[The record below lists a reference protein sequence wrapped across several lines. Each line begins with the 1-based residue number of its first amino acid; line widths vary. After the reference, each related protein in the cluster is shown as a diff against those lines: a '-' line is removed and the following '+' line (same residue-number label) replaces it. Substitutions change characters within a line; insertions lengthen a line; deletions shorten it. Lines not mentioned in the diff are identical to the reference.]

1 MKFYCLLSSFSR
13 CSVFDLYCSLVK
25 RQLSVIFSIL
35 TLFDFFQVQTFCW
48 HQREDSAEFPH
59 SRFPGHQGPDRHR
72 GLNAED
78 HSPPFAGPTVT
89 GEEGTLS
96 RDELLCGLGD
106 EATVTPSFGKLFQ
119 TRVGKGLKST
129 MFVFGAGIQ
138 QTVLIHSSLIALP
151 ICFTGKK
158 SKRLSFSLKAFYHS
172 IAQMAGNWPTP
183 FWSRTKA
190 SQSHVVPVSSI
201 TQGKLNISRIK
212 CVNLICGT
220 ISISTL

>member
-89 GEEGTLS
+89 GEEGTLT

-106 EATVTPSFGKLFQ
+106 EASHPTFWKTVPD
-119 TRVGKGLKST
+119 
-129 MFVFGAGIQ
+129 
-138 QTVLIHSSLIALP
+138 
-151 ICFTGKK
+151 TGGQRFKK
-158 SKRLSFSLKAFYHS
+158 YHVCV
-172 IAQMAGNWPTP
+172 
-183 FWSRTKA
+183 WSRYIPNSFNIQLSYCTAHLFHRKRVKCFLLALRLFTIRLLRWQEIGLPHFGLEQKA
-190 SQSHVVPVSSI
+190 SKSHVVPVSSI